1 MRADGY
7 VVTPVEMRLR
17 VDDCAVRPR
26 LDTGGERL
34 ITRLQPWLDLI
45 AWGTAIAGALGAA
58 VLALTGTL
66 AVWWAIEVSALAA
79 LIGAF
84 AGVEISLRY
93 RAVARHTSEDLEHLD
108 RYSSECVFE
117 ASPEGIVRRMSN
129 AGARLLGVS
138 PADVVGTSL
147 RRLTDEPLPVLQP
160 DGPAAVEW
168 EATWRQERDCEHRLA
183 TTLYPTF
190 DGDGRLRVLR
200 GVIRDQ
206 SERLA
211 IEVALRESEERFRR
225 VLDAAVNGILLA
237 AHDGGLLLS
246 NNAIR
251 TLLGY
256 TPEELASRTL
266 SDIVHPAYIDQLM
279 AFMASRAWSD
289 AAPSNYEAQLVDKN
303 GASIDVE
310 VSLAAIRDHDSTGV
324 IIEVRDL
331 TEARRAFEAIQRM
344 SDYDRLTGLPNREL
358 FNRHLHRAIVDAQ
371 ATQRSVGVVLL
382 DLDRFKLIND
392 TLGHASGDRLLQSV
406 AERLA
411 AVVPPRHVVARFSGD
426 EYLVLCPDISGVA
439 AAEATARRVLASLFE
454 PFEVDG
460 HSIQVAATGGVTV
473 FPFHAQD
480 GETLIR
486 LADAALHEAK
496 ANGGNSYRT
505 GSNDADDPARRRFEL
520 ESDLRRAVDN
530 RELTL
535 HYQPQ
540 VDPVTG
546 IVAGF
551 EALLRWRHPERGMV
565 RPDEFVPLLE
575 ETGMIVEVG
584 EQVIRDAVA
593 QAKIWQDAGLLTR
606 VAVNLSPRQFLVA
619 DLDDR
624 IKAILEDAG
633 LAPESLEVELTE
645 SAGLLDL
652 DSVSGILDAL
662 HEIGIKTAIDDFG
675 IGQSWLGRL
684 QQFHIGTLKIDR
696 SFIKSIVASGNDF
709 AIVEAVVA
717 LGHALRMTVIA
728 EGVETQ
734 EQLDVVRAIGC
745 DLVQGFLY
753 SPAVTAEEATRML
766 RYGFHEDRLAA

>member
-1 MRADGY
+1 MIA
-7 VVTPVEMRLR
+7 RLR
-17 VDDCAVRPR
+17 
-26 LDTGGERL
+26 
-34 ITRLQPWLDLI
+34 PWFDLF
-45 AWGTAIAGALGAA
+45 AWGAAVAGALGAA

-66 AVWWAIEVSALAA
+66 AVWWAIEVAA
-79 LIGAF
+79 LVSLVGAF

-93 RAVARHTSEDLEHLD
+93 RAIARHASDDLDHLD

-117 ASPEGIVRRMSN
+117 VSAEGIVRRMSN
-129 AGARLLGVS
+129 AGVRLLGIE
-138 PADVVGTSL
+138 PTEVVGMSL
-147 RRLTDEPLPVLQP
+147 RRLTDEPLPILAP
-160 DGPAAVEW
+160 DGPTAMPW
-168 EATWRQERDCEHRLA
+168 EATWRQDRDDEHRLA
-183 TTLYPTF
+183 TTLHPTF
-190 DGDGRLRVLR
+190 DADGRLRVVR

-211 IEVALRESEERFRR
+211 IEVALRESEARFRR
-225 VLDAAVNGILLA
+225 VLDAAVNGIVLA
-237 AHDGGLLLS
+237 ANDGAVLLS
-246 NNAIR
+246 NDAMRI
-251 TLLGY
+251 LLGY
-256 TPEELASRTL
+256 TPEELTSRSLT
-266 SDIVHPAYIDQLM
+266 DIVHPAYIDQLM

-289 AAPSNYEAQLVDKN
+289 AAPSNYEVQLVDKS
-303 GASIDVE
+303 GAAIDVE
-310 VSLAAIRDHDSTGV
+310 VSLVAIRDLNHSTSV
-324 IIEVRDL
+324 LIEVRDL

-358 FNRHLHRAIVDAQ
+358 FNRHLHRAIVDAR

-426 EYLVLCPDISGVA
+426 EYLILCPDISGVA
-439 AAEATARRVLASLFE
+439 AVEATARRVLASFFD

-460 HSIQVAATGGVTV
+460 HSLQVAGTAGVTV

-551 EALLRWRHPERGMV
+551 EALLRWPHPERGMV

-584 EQVIRDAVA
+584 EQVIRDAVK
-593 QAKIWQDAGLLTR
+593 QAKLWQDEGLSAR

-624 IKAILEDAG
+624 IKAILEEAG
-633 LAPESLEVELTE
+633 LAPEALEVELTE

-662 HEIGIKTAIDDFG
+662 HEIGITTAIDDFG

-717 LGHALRMTVIA
+717 LGHALRMTVVA

-753 SPAVTAEEATRML
+753 SPAVSGDEATRML
-766 RYGFHEDRLAA
+766 REGFTGALRAA

>member
-1 MRADGY
+1 
-7 VVTPVEMRLR
+7 
-17 VDDCAVRPR
+17 
-26 LDTGGERL
+26 
-34 ITRLQPWLDLI
+34 
-45 AWGTAIAGALGAA
+45 
-58 VLALTGTL
+58 VLVLTGTL
-66 AVWWAIEVSALAA
+66 AVWWAVEVAALVA

-93 RAVARHTSEDLEHLD
+93 RTIARHASDDLEHLD

-117 ASPEGIVRRMSN
+117 VSPEGIVRRMSN
-129 AGARLLGVS
+129 AGARLLGIS
-138 PADVVGTSL
+138 PADVVGMPL
-147 RRLTDEPLPVLQP
+147 RRLTDEPLPILAP
-160 DGPAAVEW
+160 DGPQTVPW
-168 EATWRQERDCEHRLA
+168 DATWRQDRDDEHRLA
-183 TTLYPTF
+183 TTLHPTF
-190 DGDGRLRVLR
+190 DTDGRLRVVR

-211 IEVALRESEERFRR
+211 IEVALRESEARFRR
-225 VLDAAVNGILLA
+225 VLDAAVNGIVLA
-237 AHDGGLLLS
+237 ANDGTVLLS
-246 NNAIR
+246 NDAMRI
-251 TLLGY
+251 LLGY
-256 TPEELASRTL
+256 TPEELTSRSLT
-266 SDIVHPAYIDQLM
+266 DIVHPAYIDQLM

-289 AAPSNYEAQLVDKN
+289 AAPSNYEVQLVDKT
-303 GASIDVE
+303 GAAIDVE
-310 VSLAAIRDHDSTGV
+310 VSLVAIRDLNHSTGV
-324 IIEVRDL
+324 LIEVRDL

-358 FNRHLHRAIVDAQ
+358 FNRHLHRAIADAR

-392 TLGHASGDRLLQSV
+392 PLGHASGDRLLQSV

-426 EYLVLCPDISGVA
+426 EYLILCPDISGVA
-439 AAEATARRVLASLFE
+439 AAEATARRVLASFFE

-460 HSIQVAATGGVTV
+460 HSLQVAGTAGVTV

-584 EQVIRDAVA
+584 EQVIRDAVK
-593 QAKIWQDAGLLTR
+593 QAKLWQDEGLTAR

-619 DLDDR
+619 DLDER
-624 IKAILEDAG
+624 IKAILEEAG

-662 HEIGIKTAIDDFG
+662 HEIGITTAIDDFG

-696 SFIKSIVASGNDF
+696 SFIKRIVASGNDF

-717 LGHALRMTVIA
+717 LGHALQMTVVA

-753 SPAVTAEEATRML
+753 SQAVSGDDATRML
-766 RYGFHEDRLAA
+766 REGFTGAQRAA

>member
-1 MRADGY
+1 M
-7 VVTPVEMRLR
+7 
-17 VDDCAVRPR
+17 
-26 LDTGGERL
+26 
-34 ITRLQPWLDLI
+34 QPWLDLI

-129 AGARLLGVS
+129 AGARLLGIS
-138 PADVVGTSL
+138 PDDAVGSSL
-147 RRLTDEPLPVLQP
+147 RRLTDEPLPVLHA
-160 DGPAAVEW
+160 DGPTAVEW
-168 EATWRQERDCEHRLA
+168 EATWRQARDSEHRLA

-211 IEVALRESEERFRR
+211 IEVALRDSEERFRR
-225 VLDAAVNGILLA
+225 VLDAAVNGIVLA

-246 NNAIR
+246 NRAIR
-251 TLLGY
+251 SLLGY
-256 TPEELASRTL
+256 TPEELASRSL

-289 AAPSNYEAQLVDKN
+289 AAPSNYEVQLIDKT
-303 GASIDVE
+303 GACIDVE
-310 VSLAAIRDHDSTGV
+310 VSLAAIRDQDHSTGV
-324 IIEVRDL
+324 LIEVRDL

-439 AAEATARRVLASLFE
+439 AAEATARRVLASLFA

-460 HSIQVAATGGVTV
+460 HSLQVAATAGVTV

-520 ESDLRRAVDN
+520 ESDLRRAVDQ

-551 EALLRWRHPERGMV
+551 EAFLRWRHPERGMV

-593 QAKIWQDAGLLTR
+593 QAKIWQDDGLVAR

-624 IKAILEDAG
+624 IKAILEEAG
-633 LAPESLEVELTE
+633 LAPQSLEVELTE

-662 HEIGIKTAIDDFG
+662 HEIGITTAIDDFG

-696 SFIKSIVASGNDF
+696 SFIKRIVASGNDF

-717 LGHALRMTVIA
+717 LGHALRMTVVA
-728 EGVETQ
+728 EGVETL

-753 SPAVTAEEATRML
+753 SPAVSAEEATHML
-766 RYGFHEDRLAA
+766 RHGFHEARLAA